1 MSQADNIKSTVHN
14 VLRSHKGFS
23 LTELLV
29 TLVLVGLISAAVAGG
44 ISMVARSYTKVV
56 DRADAEQLL
65 STTVSRI
72 TDELS
77 YAREYATEPITVS
90 ADKKTVDF
98 VSGLT
103 GMRVRITAGSGAE
116 DSLHMYYYFK
126 DNPSADDWT
135 EIPMVDS
142 KMKTRM
148 SINYNTINYDDG
160 KFVIVGFNVT
170 LKGKNTPIVAM
181 KNEDGTDYEY
191 TVARING

>member
-23 LTELLV
+23 LTE
-29 TLVLVGLISAAVAGG
+29 LVLVGLISAAVAGG